1 MNPTQQAL
9 DKHVK
14 VIPPDRFEERLTAI
28 GRAGQTVRIDT
39 LTVPEAVRLCLA
51 AAGADIIMDTDPC
64 RLPKAKKNLTE
75 ISGMR
80 NAHIRDGVAL
90 TSFLA
95 WLSAEAPKGNV
106 SEISAAT
113 KLLEFR
119 ATGEYFRGLSFETI
133 SGSGPNGAIVHYRVT
148 TDTDRNLQPGDL
160 YLVDS
165 GAQYLDG
172 TTDVT
177 RTIFIK
183 GTDNVP
189 EEVREHFTRVLKGH
203 IAIANAKFPVGTNG
217 GQIDAIARLALW
229 EIGLDYDHGTGH
241 GVGSYLCV
249 HEGPQRISKMSDRVS
264 LEPGMVLSNEPGY
277 YKEGAYGIRIENLVV
292 VKEVDELEADTER
305 NMMCFETITLAP
317 IDRTLIYV
325 NLLSDDERKWLNDYH
340 VQVRDTLSPLVTA
353 DVRAWLKDVTGPI

>member
-1 MNPTQQAL
+1 M
-9 DKHVK
+9 
-14 VIPPDRFEERLTAI
+14 
-28 GRAGQTVRIDT
+28 
-39 LTVPEAVRLCLA
+39 
-51 AAGADIIMDTDPC
+51 
-64 RLPKAKKNLTE
+64 
-75 ISGMR
+75 
-80 NAHIRDGVAL
+80 
-90 TSFLA
+90 
-95 WLSAEAPKGNV
+95 
-106 SEISAAT
+106 
-113 KLLEFR
+113 LEFR

-148 TDTDRNLQPGDL
+148 TDTDRNLQLGDL

-165 GAQYLDG
+165 VRSIPDG

-292 VKEVDELEADTER
+292 VKEVDELDADTER